1 MTQRPNTRYAVMTA
15 LFLLSLILYIDRAAI
30 SSAKIPIAS
39 ELSLSDTMMGAVFSA
54 FALGYAIA
62 QIPSGWFADRV
73 GPRITLASI
82 VALWSVFTALTGASG
97 GLMSLLVVRFLFG
110 AAEAGAFP
118 SSARVFHNWLPPQE
132 RGIANGLLFSGALLG
147 GGLAFPFCQWLFLVY
162 GWRKAFYF
170 LAVPGIIWAVCWF
183 VCFRNFPAGRAA
195 NVTATASQR
204 SLISQFRSPPM
215 LRAMAQYLIGN
226 FTFFICISW
235 MNPYLLNRY
244 SLSPTQAARFSMLP
258 LVCGAVANW
267 ISGLLVDG
275 LYRSRFRAYSRRL
288 PGMVGFFL
296 AAGGIYAA
304 GEAYTPA
311 VAVAAFSL
319 ALFGIEMTISPSWA
333 YCLDFGGK
341 YSGTLSAAMNMAG
354 SVGAFLSA
362 NAFPWLHRWTGA
374 SDAYFQTAATLNLLA
389 VLVWYGMRFHVGETG
404 ATVALA
410 KDAG

>member
-1 MTQRPNTRYAVMTA
+1 MTQRANTRYVVMAA
-15 LFLLSLILYIDRAAI
+15 LFVLSLILYIDRAAI
-30 SSAKIPIAS
+30 SSAKMAIAS
-39 ELSLSDTMMGAVFSA
+39 ELSLSDTTMGAVFSA
-54 FALGYAIA
+54 FALGYALA

-73 GPRITLASI
+73 GPRIALASI
-82 VALWSVFTALTGASG
+82 VTLWSVFTALTGASG
-97 GLMSLLVVRFLFG
+97 GLISLLIVRFLFG

-118 SSARVFHNWLPPQE
+118 SSARVFHNWMRPQE
-132 RGIANGLLFSGALLG
+132 RGLANGLLFSGALLG
-147 GGLAFPFCQWLFLVY
+147 GGLAFPFFQWLFLVC
-162 GWRKAFYF
+162 GWRTAFYF
-170 LAVPGIIWAVCWF
+170 LGVPGVIWAVCWF
-183 VCFRNFPAGRAA
+183 ICFRNYPESRVA
-195 NVTATASQR
+195 NETEITSQR

-244 SLSPTQAARFSMLP
+244 SLSPMQAARFSMLP

-275 LYRSRFRAYSRRL
+275 LYRSRFRTYSRRL

-296 AAGGIYAA
+296 AASGIYKA
-304 GEAYTPA
+304 GVADTPV

-341 YSGTLSAAMNMAG
+341 HTGSLSAAMNMAG
-354 SVGAFLSA
+354 SVGAFASA

-374 SDAYFQTAATLNLLA
+374 SDTYFQTAAGLNLLA
-389 VLVWYGMRFHVGETG
+389 VLVWYGMRFHDGSHMDE
-404 ATVALA
+404 LHLR
-410 KDAG
+410 